1 MTTLDERIEAARKL
15 EGYTPGPWY
24 QGSHIPESASVWIG
38 GRAKEGGGAVLPYL
52 AKTMNW
58 PANYSA
64 NARLIAAAP
73 DLHRLALDLAAERE
87 RLLSLVQPAN
97 DLVDCWDWWTVDEY
111 DRDRGGVSD
120 SIEELRSALTAL
132 ASEPRA

>member
-73 DLHRLALDLAAERE
+73 DLHRLVLDLAAERE
-87 RLLSLVQPAN
+87 RLLAENERMREALAGLSNALELPQHRGVLTLVP
-97 DLVDCWDWWTVDEY
+97 E
-111 DRDRGGVSD
+111 
-120 SIEELRSALTAL
+120 ALERARAAL

>member
-15 EGYTPGPWY
+15 DGYTPGPWECFHGLQTDNWHSAVY
-24 QGSHIPESASVWIG
+24 GPAGDYDALLIAVCNQNDSH
-38 GRAKEGGGAVLPYL
+38 RADAV
-52 AKTMNW
+52 
-58 PANYSA
+58 
-64 NARLIAAAP
+64 LIAAAP